1 MLLKSTYVV
10 GIAFAVSI
18 FAVTLFTGSEEI
30 RSECVCDSSTPAEAL
45 EEAGAV
51 FMGVVVEK
59 GRAQQFFSCDGPNL
73 KVDPPVSSGGSYPV
87 KLQVS
92 TVWKGRVRE
101 TMIVTAGGGCG
112 YEFSPGVE
120 YLVYTRGSFV
130 SVCGATVRA
139 SKAHEH
145 FKVLGR
151 GSTPEPGTF
160 GSMRTSSRTHP
171 TCPTAT
177 PTITP
182 TATPTPVPTLT
193 PTNTPMSPQP
203 PTSTG
208 SCNILAESNAVP
220 LDAAPLALIAGIAWF
235 GIRRRWRR

>member
-160 GSMRTSSRTHP
+160 GSMRTSSRTPPNVSDGDANDYADADDNTGPDAHSDKHSDV
-171 TCPTAT
+171 TAT
-177 PTITP
+177 ADLHRVVQHP
-182 TATPTPVPTLT
+182 
-193 PTNTPMSPQP
+193 
-203 PTSTG
+203 
-208 SCNILAESNAVP
+208 
-220 LDAAPLALIAGIAWF
+220 
-235 GIRRRWRR
+235 RRI